1 MLSKDCM
8 KKHTKKTSYRG
19 QCWIFCINILCSS
32 LYISLSS
39 LIIHNHVHHVLFV
52 PDSKYKTIP
61 FSIYRLKRKRRVTIR
76 RKDKKLLNCLFV
88 VNSTKVLSSLQV
100 AYETSKSPE
109 AFAVWSQKN
118 CSSRSLFSLKTV
130 PMWIC
135 KSTNQTLTWCKNTPF
150 QVQVTNDMAKFNQY
164 SPISLEETPNKEVVA
179 FCIYCGHFLFIV
191 KICLIL
197 SNLYFLLL
205 ISSENFCGLL
215 TRLVF
220 IKVLIDFQLK
230 KHEEK
235 SYIYKALKYFNKSHL
250 QICSIASKYSKKM
263 QRRCW

>member
-135 KSTNQTLTWCKNTPF
+135 KSTNQTLTWCNNHLFKFKGPLIWQNSTTTRQKFWVITQTKKWSPF
-150 QVQVTNDMAKFNQY
+150 PYF
-164 SPISLEETPNKEVVA
+164 VA
-179 FCIYCGHFLFIV
+179 IQCLFPFLWKCV
-191 KICLIL
+191 IL
-197 SNLYFLLL
+197 SKLYLLLL
-205 ISSENFCGLL
+205 ISVSNF
-215 TRLVF
+215 
-220 IKVLIDFQLK
+220 
-230 KHEEK
+230 
-235 SYIYKALKYFNKSHL
+235 
-250 QICSIASKYSKKM
+250 
-263 QRRCW
+263 